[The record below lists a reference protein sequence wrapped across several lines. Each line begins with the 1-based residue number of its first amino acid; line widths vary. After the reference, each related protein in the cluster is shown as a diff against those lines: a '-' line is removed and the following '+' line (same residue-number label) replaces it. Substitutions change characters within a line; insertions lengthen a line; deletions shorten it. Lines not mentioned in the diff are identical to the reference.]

1 MGKFKEAADALKKGK
16 KAILVHNNADV
27 DAMGSAYAL
36 YRSFPDCTI
45 CACGG
50 TDYVANTFIE
60 NIGIEY
66 SETYDPEDY
75 DLTVVVDT
83 SSPELLDVEIP
94 DGSIVIDHH
103 LPTGKWNGV
112 RYFCDC
118 ESVSCCEVIA
128 EIIREAG
135 LPVTR
140 EIGLALLGGILTD
153 SGHFQFAKET
163 TLRNFAGIMEESGVA
178 MDEAMSVIS
187 AEVRMSERVAVMKT
201 IARVKFER
209 VADMIVASAI
219 GNSFEASA
227 CRAIMNSGA
236 DVVFVGTQRDEKFR
250 ISSRATQ
257 DIVRRGINLGDIL
270 KGIGTDTDCDGGGHL
285 GAAGLSG
292 VGDVEALLGMCVS
305 RAMDVF
311 RGIRDEMRK
320 AEESEESESS

>member
-1 MGKFKEAADALKKGK
+1 MGPMGKFKEAADALREGK

-36 YRSFPDCTI
+36 CESFPDCTV

-83 SSPELLDVEIP
+83 SSPELLDAKVPE
-94 DGSIVIDHH
+94 GSIVIDHH
-103 LPTGKWNGV
+103 IPTGKWENV
-112 RYFCDC
+112 RFFCDC
-118 ESVSCCEVIA
+118 ESISCCEVIA

-135 LPVTR
+135 YPINRNV
-140 EIGLALLGGILTD
+140 GLALLGGILTD
-153 SGHFQFAKET
+153 SGHFQFAKEI
-163 TLRNFAGIMEESGVA
+163 TLRNFAEIMEESGVA
-178 MDEAMSVIS
+178 MDEAMSTIS
-187 AEVRMSERVAVMKT
+187 AEVRMSERVAMMKT
-201 IARVKFER
+201 IGRVKFER

-257 DIVRRGINLGDIL
+257 EIVRRGINLGDIL
-270 KGIGTDTDCDGGGHL
+270 KTVGTDTDCDGGGHL

-292 VGDVEALLGMCVS
+292 TGDVEALLGMCVTQV
-305 RAMDVF
+305 MDVF
-311 RGIRDEMRK
+311 RNIRNEMQ
-320 AEESEESESS
+320 ESESS